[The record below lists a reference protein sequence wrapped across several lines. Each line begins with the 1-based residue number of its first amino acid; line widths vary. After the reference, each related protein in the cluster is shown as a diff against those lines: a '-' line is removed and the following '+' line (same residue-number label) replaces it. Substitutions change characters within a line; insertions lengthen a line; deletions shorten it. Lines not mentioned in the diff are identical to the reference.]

1 MVPKIHK
8 RGKRTIGLIYYLY
21 GPGKAEEHIDPH
33 LVASWDHAAPDP
45 GRDAQATYQ
54 QLQQLLDQPLALLN
68 DKQRTRKHVWHLSV
82 RNGPTDRILTD
93 EEWGDVARR
102 MVAAAGIDD
111 PDQGAGCRWVA
122 VRHADDHI
130 HILATLAR
138 EDGYR
143 PDLDRDADRV
153 QAEARRLE
161 KELGLR
167 RLKPGDGTAAK
178 RPTSAERHK
187 AMRQGRERTA
197 REELRETVRRAVS
210 GARSDEEFFDRL
222 AAAGL
227 LIRKRA
233 APSGDLLGYKVALP
247 DDLNKDG
254 EPVFYPGARLAPDLS
269 LPRIRERWSGDA
281 QDVPAARR
289 EEAIRT
295 GPGSPASARRGT
307 ASAVWQAVLV
317 VDHGEDGVVAAHI
330 AAVGEVL
337 DALAKTSA
345 AHTRRELRDAATAF
359 ERASR
364 SHVRAVRGHD
374 RALRKAARDLVQGGP
389 ALGRGEDGATTAMAI
404 DMLVFLITATAH
416 WHARKGHAQQAEA
429 AARAAEHLRA
439 AYRAASAQPLGV
451 LYQRGRRLS
460 RPMLQRQTVLLREA
474 LPELAEQILAEPGW
488 YALAA
493 TIAEAEATGHD
504 PAALLSDVAARRE
517 LGTADS
523 VSNVLVWRMRRT
535 ADLPADASQLPE
547 TSTAGNRSVTRG
559 MAARPSAPGRRR
571 SGKETSRQTR

>member
-1 MVPKIHK
+1 MIPSVNNA
-8 RGKRTIGLIYYLY
+8 GSRTFGLLKYLY
-21 GPGKAEEHIDPH
+21 DTGKYEDHTDPH
-33 LVASWDHAAPDP
+33 LVASFDGMAPDP
-45 GRDAQATYQ
+45 GRDPNATLED
-54 QLQQLLDQPLALLN
+54 LQQLLDQPVMALAEHA
-68 DKQRTRKHVWHLSV
+68 RPAKHVWHTSV
-82 RNGPTDRILTD
+82 RATADDRILSD
-93 EEWGDVARR
+93 EEWGEIARR
-102 MVAAAGIDD
+102 IVAATGIDPGD
-111 PDQGAGCRWVA
+111 GQPGCRWAA

-130 HILATLAR
+130 HIVATVVC
-138 EDGYR
+138 EDGSR
-143 PDLDRDADRV
+143 PDDFRSGKRA
-153 QAEARRLE
+153 QAECRLIE
-161 KELGLR
+161 KELGLHQVA
-167 RLKPGDGTAAK
+167 PGDGTAAQ

-187 AMRQGRERTA
+187 AERQGRERTA

-269 LPRIRERWSGDA
+269 LPRIRERWSGDTGTDPTPR
-281 QDVPAARR
+281 QEDTV
-289 EEAIRT
+289 RT
-295 GPGSPASARRGT
+295 GPGAPASARRGT
-307 ASAVWQAVLV
+307 ASAAWQAVLIV
-317 VDHGEDGVVAAHI
+317 EHGDDAVAAAHI
-330 AAVGEVL
+330 AAAGEVL

-374 RALRKAARDLVQGGP
+374 RALRQAARDLVHGGP

-404 DMLVFLITATAH
+404 DMLFFLITAAAH

-429 AARAAEHLRA
+429 AAQAAGHLRTAYQA
-439 AYRAASAQPLGV
+439 AAAQPLGV

-460 RPMLQRQTVLLREA
+460 RPVLQRQTVLLRET
-474 LPELAEQILAEPGW
+474 LPGLAEQILAEPGW

-493 TIAEAEATGHD
+493 TIAEAEAAGHD
-504 PAALLSDVAARRE
+504 PAALLSAAVGRRE
-517 LGTADS
+517 LGTAES
-523 VSNVLVWRMRRT
+523 VSDVLVWRMRRT
-535 ADLPADASQLPE
+535 ADLPADASPLSE
-547 TSTAGNRSVTRG
+547 SGTAGVQPATRRT
-559 MAARPSAPGRRR
+559 APQTSAPGRRR
-571 SGKETSRQTR
+571 SGEETSGKTR

>member
-1 MVPKIHK
+1 MIPSVNPSGTDT
-8 RGKRTIGLIYYLY
+8 RGLLYYLY
-21 GPGKAEEHIDPH
+21 DTGKHEDHTDPH
-33 LVASWDHAAPDP
+33 LVASFDGMSPDP
-45 GRDAQATYQ
+45 GRDPNATLTD
-54 QLQQLLDQPLALLN
+54 LQQLLDQPMMALA
-68 DKQRTRKHVWHLSV
+68 KHARPAKHVWHTSV
-82 RNGPTDRILTD
+82 RADPGDRILTD
-93 EEWGDVARR
+93 EEWADIARR
-102 MVAAAGIDD
+102 IVAATGID
-111 PDQGAGCRWVA
+111 PGEGQSGCRWVA

-130 HILATLAR
+130 HIVATLVT
-138 EDGYR
+138 EDGHR
-143 PDLDRDADRV
+143 PDDFRSGARA
-153 QAEARRLE
+153 QAEARLIE
-161 KELGLR
+161 KELGLHQVA
-167 RLKPGDGTAAK
+167 PGDGTAAK

-187 AMRQGRERTA
+187 AERQGRERTA
-197 REELRETVRRAVS
+197 REELRESVRRAVA
-210 GARSDEEFFDRL
+210 GARSDEEFFERL

-289 EEAIRT
+289 EEVIRT
-295 GPGSPASARRGT
+295 RPGSPASARRGA

-317 VDHGEDGVVAAHI
+317 VEHGEDGVAAAHI

-345 AHTRRELRDAATAF
+345 AHTRRELHDAATAF

-374 RALRKAARDLVQGGP
+374 RALRQAARDLVQGGP

-404 DMLVFLITATAH
+404 DMLFFLIIATAH

-429 AARAAEHLRA
+429 ATRAAEHLRA
-439 AYRAASAQPLGV
+439 AYQAASAQPLGV

-460 RPMLQRQTVLLREA
+460 RPVLQRQTALLREA

-493 TIAEAEATGHD
+493 TITEAEAAGHD

-523 VSNVLVWRMRRT
+523 VSDVLVWRMRRT

-547 TSTAGNRSVTRG
+547 TSTAANRSATRR
-559 MAARPSAPGRRR
+559 ATTRPSAPGRRR
-571 SGKETSRQTR
+571 SGEESPRQAR